1 MVGSSSWAGKGRGV
15 GWCYLIACK
24 RGFCQGIHRLR
35 GSCRPWC
42 LLFSWKEGELV
53 VLFQV
58 RGVTHL
64 PWQSGACGPI
74 IFHCLKTKEK
84 DKAWS
89 GCDFLSFFLFL
100 IVSSFSFSASKPRLA
115 SLPQPLPLPS
125 CYLKSKGFWTAPFR
139 FRAAQ
144 RAGRDHGGKSSL
156 SFFTTRWG
164 RFSPPKPQS
173 LG

>member
-1 MVGSSSWAGKGRGV
+1 M
-15 GWCYLIACK
+15 
-24 RGFCQGIHRLR
+24 
-35 GSCRPWC
+35 
-42 LLFSWKEGELV
+42 

-125 CYLKSKGFWTAPFR
+125 CYLKSKGFWTAPFGKER

-144 RAGRDHGGKSSL
+144 RAGRDHGGQELTVILHDKVGQVFSSKASEPGL
-156 SFFTTRWG
+156 ISSHTNCFLPEWPLTL
-164 RFSPPKPQS
+164 PK
-173 LG
+173 